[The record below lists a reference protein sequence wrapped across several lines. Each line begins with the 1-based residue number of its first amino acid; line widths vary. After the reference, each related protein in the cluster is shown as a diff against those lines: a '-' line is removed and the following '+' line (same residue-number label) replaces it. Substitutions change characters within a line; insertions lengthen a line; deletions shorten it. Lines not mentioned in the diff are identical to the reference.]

1 MAHRSRVAARAAA
14 LKPDLFHVHE
24 PELLGP
30 VIARA
35 GSTPVIWDVHESYLD
50 VLAERKWIPAV
61 RREPAARLAW
71 NWRERRLVARCAGV
85 VVVTERIAKR
95 YRQLHARVDVVANYP
110 DLSRLVGLP
119 PAARDGRTCCFVGG
133 IDPKQGLKEAVSAIA
148 ILQRRNLSVPL
159 VLAGR
164 PVSAEYLQ
172 WLLTEA
178 KRLGVGASP
187 HLQGVLSKSEAIRLQ
202 NQASIGLVPYLPLG
216 EQHGGNAEQAPGIDG
231 ARPSRSSTRI
241 FRATRRWLAPIGR
254 ASPSI
259 RRDPERIADAI
270 EYLVKNPE
278 SAREMGENGQRG
290 IREQFNWSVERDKLL
305 DLYRNILGEPG
316 RRDRAIGRRVDRM
329 PRRGRAAQL
338 HEAGARPSGPGGPS
352 RSDRHPYWVST
363 TIRTCLRC
371 SSRNSK
377 SPIRT
382 TTSESDPERT
392 ESRPAK

>member
-1 MAHRSRVAARAAA
+1 MRVCHVCSAHSADDGRVFHRACVSLAQAGYDVHLIAGDPGTDEYQRLGVTVHPVRQWRSRLDRMAHRSQVAARAAA

-50 VLAERKWIPAV
+50 VLAERKWIPGFAK
-61 RREPAARLAW
+61 PAARVAW

-95 YRQLHARVDVVANYP
+95 YRQLHERVAVVANYP

-133 IDPKQGLKEAVSAIA
+133 IDAKQGLKEAVSAIA
-148 ILQRRNLSVPL
+148 ILQGRNLPVPL

-164 PVSAEYLQ
+164 PISPEYLQ

-178 KRLGVGASP
+178 KRLGVG
-187 HLQGVLSKSEAIRLQ
+187 HLLSYKGVLSKSEAIRLQ
-202 NQASIGLVPYLPLG
+202 NQASIGLVPYLPLANNMAG
-216 EQHGGNAEQAPGIDG
+216 MPTKLLESMALGLPVVYSDFPSYQEVAG
-231 ARPSRSSTRI
+231 AY
-241 FRATRRWLAPIGR
+241 RAGVAVDPT
-254 ASPSI
+254 
-259 RRDPERIADAI
+259 DPEKIADAI

-290 IREQFNWSVERDKLL
+290 IREQFNWSVECDKLL
-305 DLYRNILGEPG
+305 DLYRNILG
-316 RRDRAIGRRVDRM
+316 
-329 PRRGRAAQL
+329 
-338 HEAGARPSGPGGPS
+338 GPE
-352 RSDRHPYWVST
+352 DEVA
-363 TIRTCLRC
+363 
-371 SSRNSK
+371 
-377 SPIRT
+377 
-382 TTSESDPERT
+382 RT
-392 ESRPAK
+392 EAAR